1 MNKTEKKGLL
11 EEYKLKYSSYDSFA
25 KELHN
30 MLEKIMHINAV
41 HVAHIESRAKT
52 FKSLKEKLERKGKKY
67 KPELSEITDLAG
79 IRIVVYS
86 LDDIDIVE
94 KIIRNEFSVDET
106 HSVDK
111 AKELKTNE
119 FGYLSKHYI
128 VSLNNEREQL
138 TEYSMYVGLK
148 AEIQVRTTLQ
158 HAWASIEHKLRYKS
172 DIILPEEERRELS
185 SIAAGFETYDKA
197 FKRILDK
204 YNELSEKELT
214 EKS

>member
-1 MNKTEKKGLL
+1 MNRTEQKNLL
-11 EEYKLKYSSYDSFA
+11 KEYNKKYSQYNSFA
-25 KELHN
+25 KELHS
-30 MLEKIMHINAV
+30 MIEKIMQINAV
-41 HVAHIESRAKT
+41 HVTHVESRAKT
-52 FKSLKEKLERKGKKY
+52 YESLKVKLERKGKKY

-79 IRIVVYS
+79 IRIIVYS
-86 LDDIDIVE
+86 LDDINIVE
-94 KIIRNEFSVDET
+94 KIIKKEFSVDESR
-106 HSVDK
+106 SVDK
-111 AKELKTNE
+111 AKDLKTNE

-128 VSLNNEREQL
+128 VSLNKEREQL

-172 DIILPEEERRELS
+172 DIKLPEEERRELS
-185 SIAAGFETYDKA
+185 SIAASFESYDKA

-204 YNELSEKELT
+204 YNELSEKKLT